1 MFALYA
7 VREAEEGEE
16 VVLPIVT
23 IPECR
28 VVNDPEL
35 RFAPS
40 GVAVG
45 NFRIVASSRKQN
57 DQGEWVDDKTLWL
70 GVTCFK
76 QLAENCAESL
86 RKGDLVSVTGRLQT
100 DEWESEGGE
109 KRSRT
114 VLIADEVAASL
125 KFRTIRHGDSE
136 VQRSSGGG
144 TPEQDPWASSS
155 TTGSDDPP
163 F

>member
-1 MFALYA
+1 
-7 VREAEEGEE
+7 VTVPEA
-16 VVLPIVT
+16 
-23 IPECR
+23 R

-45 NFRIVASSRKQN
+45 RFRVVCNGIKK
-57 DQGEWVDDKTLWL
+57 DGDGKWVSDDDHTLWL
-70 GVTCFK
+70 SVTCFR

-86 RKGDLVSVTGRLQT
+86 RKGDLVSVTGKLET
-100 DEWESEGGE
+100 DEWETEAGE

-114 VLIADEVAASL
+114 VLVADSVAASL
-125 KFRTIRHGDSE
+125 KFRMIPHGAGRAERTSE
-136 VQRSSGGG
+136 PSSDDRWQSGGSSSGGEG
-144 TPEQDPWASSS
+144 SSE
-155 TTGSDDPP
+155 DPP

>member
-1 MFALYA
+1 M
-7 VREAEEGEE
+7 
-16 VVLPIVT
+16 LPIVT

-35 RFAPS
+35 RFSPS

-57 DQGEWVDDKTLWL
+57 DQGEWVDDRTLWL

-100 DEWESEGGE
+100 DEWESESGE

-114 VLIADEVAASL
+114 VIVADSVAASL
-125 KFRTIRHGDSE
+125 RWRTIQHGAGQA
-136 VQRSSGGG
+136 QRSNAPDEADPWQTAPSGG
-144 TPEQDPWASSS
+144 S
-155 TTGSDDPP
+155 TDEPP